1 MDDLSETFRRKT
13 ILVTG
18 GGGSIGTNLVNAL
31 EEFDVKRI
39 VLFDNLS
46 SASEWNI
53 PRGPKIQFLRGDVTK
68 DGDLRR
74 AFKERPHIVYHL
86 AAHFAN
92 QNSVDHPELDLQV
105 NGLGTLNVLEHAHQV
120 GVDSFIFASSGCVV

>member
-31 EEFDVKRI
+31 EEFEVKRI

-68 DGDLRR
+68 AGDLREP
-74 AFKERPHIVYHL
+74 FKERPPTGNTL
-86 AAHFAN
+86 PAHSPNKNPAT
-92 QNSVDHPELDLQV
+92 HPSPIPRSMAFEL
-105 NGLGTLNVLEHAHQV
+105 
-120 GVDSFIFASSGCVV
+120 